1 MAKVLTETVAGI
13 IPFPA
18 GMVMAFAG
26 STPPPGW
33 LPCDGSLLS
42 RTTYAVLFAVIG
54 TGWGSGDGSTTFH
67 LPDLRG
73 RFLRGV
79 DGAAGRDPNSGT
91 RTAAN
96 AGGNTGNSVG
106 SVQANATAV
115 NGLANAPSA
124 LTATAAAQ
132 LWTYGLASGTA
143 TAIDLAH
150 THSTPALTL
159 GVTQSVTSGDIPHA
173 HAAGTLSVGTGIT
186 GSVANTDLA
195 HTHSTPAL
203 TLGVT
208 QSVTSGD
215 IPHLHAAGTLSVG
228 TGITGSVANTDLAH
242 THSTPALTLGVTQSV
257 TSGDIPHLHAAGS
270 LSVGTGITGSVADT
284 DLTHTHG
291 VGALVNA
298 PSLVTGVTGANSNSA
313 VSNNFPIGVTQT
325 GNNNALW
332 HNNAGTLAAGDGS
345 NNATYNILGANFVA
359 TSQTWTY
366 TASSGSAA
374 AQTISGSTAV
384 SAPSGLGVAVIHNH
398 GFGTLVLSSGTVAN
412 STANNTGS
420 IAHTHDINHTHPANN
435 TGAASVSLSHT
446 HPVTGVTGTNAT
458 SAVSGTAAAQALSGD
473 AETRPLNAN
482 VNYIIKT

>member
-96 AGGNTGNSVG
+96 AGGNTGNAVG

-159 GVTQSVTSGDIPHA
+159 GVTQSVTSGDIPH
-173 HAAGTLSVGTGIT
+173 
-186 GSVANTDLA
+186 
-195 HTHSTPAL
+195 
-203 TLGVT
+203 
-208 QSVTSGD
+208 
-215 IPHLHAAGTLSVG
+215 LHAAGTLSVG
-228 TGITGSVANTDLAH
+228 TGITGSVAN
-242 THSTPALTLGVTQSV
+242 
-257 TSGDIPHLHAAGS
+257 
-270 LSVGTGITGSVADT
+270 T

-298 PSLVTGVTGANSNSA
+298 PSLVTGVTGNVTGGSYNVGAILLYGSGTFQ
-313 VSNNFPIGVTQT
+313 VGGVQPNIVDNTTRTPLTDPTFTQT
-325 GNNNALW
+325 G
-332 HNNAGTLAAGDGS
+332 
-345 NNATYNILGANFVA
+345 
-359 TSQTWTY
+359 
-366 TASSGSAA
+366 SGSAA
-374 AQTISGSTAV
+374 AQVISGSTAV

-398 GFGTLVLSSGTVAN
+398 GAGGLLLTSGAVAN

-435 TGAASVSLSHT
+435 TGAASTSLIHLHGAGTLALTSGAVANSTANNTGSIAHTHDINHTHPADNTGAASVSLSHT
-446 HPVTGVTGTNAT
+446 HPVTGVTGTNVT
-458 SAVSGTAAAQALSGD
+458 SAVSGSAAAQALSGD